1 MLKLENP
8 DLASLVHNLT
18 WFTELYWDGVNIS
31 SQGNEWCQAISSS
44 LPNLR
49 VLSMSNCNLQGPPDS
64 SLLKLHSLSIIRL
77 NANNFS
83 TPVLEF
89 FSYFRNLTSLCL
101 NSCGL
106 NGQLLK
112 KIFQFPTLQTIDL
125 SYNEINGSLP
135 EFHPNGSLQSLILSG
150 TNFLGTHPNSIG
162 NFKRLSKIDLS
173 QCNFSG
179 SIPNSMANLTQSV
192 HLDLSSN
199 SFIGSISSFKWQRI
213 WL

>member
-83 TPVLEF
+83 APVLEF

-125 SYNEINGSLP
+125 SCNEINGSLP

-173 QCNFSG
+173 RCNFSG
-179 SIPNSMANLTQSV
+179 SIPNSMANLTKSV